1 MAYRVFAR
9 ALMIAALLA
18 PARLWGQGAAAPAG
32 AMEAFETL
40 PNGGIIEIQRAS
52 DDSAAMRAVRIRL
65 RTLAQALSQGDV
77 SSPEYARMTSAPGG
91 RVMLD
96 RRNAIR
102 YDYRDLPRGG
112 ALRIST
118 SDYTAQKAIWEFI
131 AFQRNENMAGP

>member
-1 MAYRVFAR
+1 
-9 ALMIAALLA
+9 
-18 PARLWGQGAAAPAG
+18 
-32 AMEAFETL
+32 
-40 PNGGIIEIQRAS
+40 
-52 DDSAAMRAVRIRL
+52 
-65 RTLAQALSQGDV
+65 
-77 SSPEYARMTSAPGG
+77 MTSAPGG